1 MNSDRDMFYSGYGYG
16 VGPMPGMAP
25 NNMGMSGMNMPNMG
39 ISGNSSMPNQ
49 NNYMTTWNQDINNRI
64 DKLER
69 RINRL
74 EQRITR
80 LETPY
85 QNTNYNNE
93 PDNNMYMM

>member
-1 MNSDRDMFYSGYGYG
+1 MSDRDMFYSGYGYG
-16 VGPMPGMAP
+16 MGPMPNMMP
-25 NNMGMSGMNMPNMG
+25 NNMGGVD
-39 ISGNSSMPNQ
+39 NSMQSQ
-49 NNYMTTWNQDINNRI
+49 NSYMTNWNQDINNRI

-69 RINRL
+69 KINRL

-85 QNTNYNNE
+85 QNVNYNNE

>member
-1 MNSDRDMFYSGYGYG
+1 MNNDRDMFYSGYGYG
-16 VGPMPGMAP
+16 AVP
-25 NNMGMSGMNMPNMG
+25 MPNMN
-39 ISGNSSMPNQ
+39 IPSNTSIPNQ
-49 NNYMTTWNQDINNRI
+49 TNYMNTWNQDINNRI

-69 RINRL
+69 KVNRL

>member
-1 MNSDRDMFYSGYGYG
+1 MNNDRDMYYSGYGYG
-16 VGPMPGMAP
+16 AMPMPGMI
-25 NNMGMSGMNMPNMG
+25 PNMNTSDNNIG
-39 ISGNSSMPNQ
+39 IPNQ
-49 NNYMTTWNQDINNRI
+49 NNYMMSWNQDINNRI

-85 QNTNYNNE
+85 QNTNYGNE

>member
-1 MNSDRDMFYSGYGYG
+1 MNNDRDMFYSGYGYG
-16 VGPMPGMAP
+16 MGPI
-25 NNMGMSGMNMPNMG
+25 PNMMSNSNTG
-39 ISGNSSMPNQ
+39 IPNMNIPTSNNIPNQ

-85 QNTNYNNE
+85 QNVNYNNE

>member
-1 MNSDRDMFYSGYGYG
+1 MNNDRDMFYSGYGYG
-16 VGPMPGMAP
+16 MGPMP
-25 NNMGMSGMNMPNMG
+25 NMMPTN
-39 ISGNSSMPNQ
+39 IPNSSIPNQ
-49 NNYMTTWNQDINNRI
+49 DNYMTTWNQDINNRI

-69 RINRL
+69 KVNRL

>member
-16 VGPMPGMAP
+16 MGPMPNMLP
-25 NNMGMSGMNMPNMG
+25 NMNMPNNN
-39 ISGNSSMPNQ
+39 IPNQ
-49 NNYMTTWNQDINNRI
+49 NNYMTNWNQDINNRI

-69 RINRL
+69 KVNRL

-85 QNTNYNNE
+85 QNTNYNAE

>member
-1 MNSDRDMFYSGYGYG
+1 MNNERDMFYSGYGYG
-16 VGPMPGMAP
+16 MGPIPGMMP
-25 NNMGMSGMNMPNMG
+25 NNMEMVGGNTTGMNIPSNTN
-39 ISGNSSMPNQ
+39 IPNQ
-49 NNYMTTWNQDINNRI
+49 SNYMLTWNQDINNRI

-74 EQRITR
+74 DQRITR

-85 QNTNYNNE
+85 QNTTYNNE

>member
-1 MNSDRDMFYSGYGYG
+1 MNNDRDMFYSGYGYG
-16 VGPMPGMAP
+16 AVP
-25 NNMGMSGMNMPNMG
+25 MPNM
-39 ISGNSSMPNQ
+39 IPNANIPSNTSIPNQ
-49 NNYMTTWNQDINNRI
+49 TNYMNTWTQDINKRI

-69 RINRL
+69 KVNRL

>member
-1 MNSDRDMFYSGYGYG
+1 M
-16 VGPMPGMAP
+16 GPMPDMMSNQGM
-25 NNMGMSGMNMPNMG
+25 
-39 ISGNSSMPNQ
+39 MPNQ
-49 NNYMTTWNQDINNRI
+49 GMMSNFNTPNSNSYMNTWNQDINNRI

-69 RINRL
+69 KVNRL
-74 EQRITR
+74 ENRITR

>member
-1 MNSDRDMFYSGYGYG
+1 MNSDRDMQYFGYGYG
-16 VGPMPGMAP
+16 MSPMPSM
-25 NNMGMSGMNMPNMG
+25 MPG
-39 ISGNSSMPNQ
+39 ASMPSNTSLPNQ
-49 NNYMTTWNQDINNRI
+49 SNYMTTWNQDINNRI

-69 RINRL
+69 KVNRL

-85 QNTNYNNE
+85 QNTNYNSE

>member
-1 MNSDRDMFYSGYGYG
+1 MNDRDMFYSGYGYG
-16 VGPMPGMAP
+16 MGPMPSMMP
-25 NNMGMSGMNMPNMG
+25 NNSGMSGLSDTVGNM
-39 ISGNSSMPNQ
+39 SNQ

-85 QNTNYNNE
+85 QNNNYANE